1 MGQVRP
7 RAAVLSTIGAAGIG
21 ASAYFVWL
29 TSRTPEQIPLRKLLF
44 VGDVTG
50 DATSYWQSMA
60 APLVVISALCLI
72 GALALS
78 RLVLLI
84 GLLLGATTVGLWVAT
99 DLLDVEGG
107 LQLNSIGRTVGVG
120 AWVCLGA
127 LVVLLIGLVSL
138 RRRGDEED
146 EEYDEEEDEGLTR
159 PVPPRTTDLAPSATP
174 FSPLPKSYQND
185 D

>member
-44 VGDVTG
+44 VGDVAG
-50 DATSYWQSMA
+50 EATSYWQSMA
-60 APLVVISALCLI
+60 APLVVVSAICLI

-84 GLLLGATTVGLWVAT
+84 GLLLGLTTVGLWVAT

-107 LQLNSIGRTVGVG
+107 LQLSSIGRTVGVG
-120 AWVCLGA
+120 AWICLGA
-127 LVVLLIGLVSL
+127 LLVLLVGLLAL
-138 RRRGDEED
+138 RGRGDEDED
-146 EEYDEEEDEGLTR
+146 YDEEDDELDR
-159 PVPPRTTDLAPSATP
+159 PAPERTSTDLSPSPTP
-174 FSPLPKSYQND
+174 FSPLPKSYQNKD

>member
-1 MGQVRP
+1 MAQVRP

-120 AWVCLGA
+120 AWVCLGS
-127 LVVLLIGLVSL
+127 LIVLLIGLVAL
-138 RRRGDEED
+138 RGRGDED

>member
-29 TSRTPEQIPLRKLLF
+29 SSRTPEQIPLRKLLF

-50 DATSYWQSMA
+50 NAASYWESMA

-78 RLVLLI
+78 RLVMLI
-84 GLLLGATTVGLWVAT
+84 GLLLGLTTVGLWVAT

-107 LQLNSIGRTVGVG
+107 LQLGSIGRTVGLG

-127 LVVLLIGLVSL
+127 LIVLLIGLVAL
-138 RRRGDEED
+138 RKRGYDED
-146 EEYDEEEDEGLTR
+146 EEFEDEEDEGLNR

-174 FSPLPKSYQND
+174 FSPLPKSYQTD